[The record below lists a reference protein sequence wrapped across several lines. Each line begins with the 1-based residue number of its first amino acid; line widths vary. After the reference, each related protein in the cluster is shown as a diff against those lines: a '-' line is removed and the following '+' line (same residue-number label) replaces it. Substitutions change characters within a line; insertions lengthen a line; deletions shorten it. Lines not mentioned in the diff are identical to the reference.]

1 MLNDR
6 KMPLTTIEIAHA
18 ATDDK
23 PFKLPDGNGLYL
35 YVTPTSKSWRFDYRI
50 GGKRGTV
57 VYGQYPEIVA
67 SKARER
73 HREAKQLLSS
83 GIDPATHKRL
93 GKLALNAAFDDTFK
107 DTAKHWY
114 DSKNE
119 LRSKPWR
126 EAHNLYLRRDLNPN
140 IGNVPLEQIDARA
153 LLNVLEAVRRER
165 GVKTAERVRQT
176 AVQVF
181 DHAIRKLKVQA
192 NPARVLQG
200 WADIPDH
207 VSHEPLRE
215 NEIGEFVEHLDAD
228 TGSTATKLCILLM
241 LLTFV
246 RKNEIVQAR
255 WDEFDLD
262 NAAWVIPAARMKMRD
277 AHVVPLSRQALAAL
291 EQLKPLSFA
300 SDYLFPSLSSV
311 HKPMSLA
318 TPNVVFER
326 MGYGG
331 RFTPHGIRATAS
343 TWLNNRGVRADVIER
358 QLAHV
363 ERNRVRAAYN
373 RADYMPERIAMMQMW
388 ADFVLP
394 DQATS
399 GSTLTVPLPRQQ
411 TEEVEN

>member
-1 MLNDR
+1 
-6 KMPLTTIEIAHA
+6 MPLTTLEITRASS
-18 ATDDK
+18 DGK
-23 PFKLPDGNGLYL
+23 PLKLPDGSSLYL
-35 YVTPTSKSWRFDYRI
+35 YVTPTAKSWRTDYRI
-50 GGKRGTV
+50 AGRRGTV
-57 VYGQYPEIVA
+57 VHGQYPA
-67 SKARER
+67 MTLSQARER
-73 HREAKQLLSS
+73 NREAKQLLAS
-83 GIDPATHKRL
+83 GIDPATQKRL
-93 GKLALNAAFDDTFK
+93 EKLAVNASFGDTFEA
-107 DTAKHWY
+107 TGKHWY
-114 DSKNE
+114 DSKSE

-126 EAHNLYLRRDLNPN
+126 EAHSLYLRRDLNPN

-176 AVQVF
+176 VVQVF
-181 DHAIRKLKVQA
+181 DHARRKLKVET

-200 WADIPDH
+200 WADIPAQ
-207 VSHEPLRE
+207 VSHAPLRE
-215 NEIGEFVEHLDAD
+215 YEISEFIERLDAD
-228 TGSTATKLCILLM
+228 TGSAATKLCILLM

-262 NAAWVIPAARMKMRD
+262 NAVWTIPAARMKMRD
-277 AHVVPLSRQALAAL
+277 PHVVPLSRQALAAL
-291 EQLKPLSFA
+291 DQLKPLSFA
-300 SDYLFPSLSSV
+300 SDFLFPSLSSIYR
-311 HKPMSLA
+311 PMNLA

-331 RFTPHGIRATAS
+331 RFSPHGIRATAS

-373 RADYMPERIAMMQMW
+373 RADYMSERITMMR

-394 DQATS
+394 DQAVT
-399 GSTLTVPLPRQQ
+399 GSTLVVPLPDM
-411 TEEVEN
+411 TVSDPA

>member
-1 MLNDR
+1 
-6 KMPLTTIEIAHA
+6 MPLTIFEINQAKA
-18 ATDDK
+18 DNK
-23 PFKLPDGNGLYL
+23 PFKMPDGNGLYL
-35 YVTPTSKSWRFDYRI
+35 YVTPTAKSWRFDYRI

-57 VYGQYPEIVA
+57 VYGLTTDLTV
-67 SKARER
+67 SRARER
-73 HREAKQLLSS
+73 HREAKQLLAS

-93 GKLALNAAFDDTFK
+93 EKLALNASFGDTFEA
-107 DTAKHWY
+107 TAKHWY
-114 DSKNE
+114 NSKSE
-119 LRSKPWR
+119 LRSKPWC
-126 EAHNLYLRRDLNPN
+126 AGHSLYLRRDLNPS

-153 LLNVLEAVRRER
+153 LLNVLEAVQRER

-181 DHAIRKLKVQA
+181 DHARRKLKVQA

-200 WADIPDH
+200 WADIPAH
-207 VSHEPLRE
+207 ISHEPLQE
-215 NEIGEFVEHLDAD
+215 HEIPVFVERLDAD
-228 TGSTATKLCILLM
+228 TGSAATKLCILLM

-262 NAAWVIPAARMKMRD
+262 NAVWTIPAERMKMRD
-277 AHVVPLSRQALAAL
+277 PHAVPLSRQALLTL

-300 SDYLFPSLSSV
+300 SAYLFPNLGSNL
-311 HKPMSLA
+311 KPMGMS
-318 TPNVVFER
+318 TPNVLFER

-331 RFTPHGIRATAS
+331 RFSPHGIRATAS

-358 QLAHV
+358 QLAHT

-373 RADYMPERIAMMQMW
+373 RADYWSERVAAMQMW

-394 DQATS
+394 DHATT
-399 GSTLTVPLPRQQ
+399 GGTLRVPLPDTIVTQ
-411 TEEVEN
+411 

>member
-1 MLNDR
+1 MS
-6 KMPLTTIEIAHA
+6 LTNIEISQAK
-18 ATDDK
+18 TDGK
-23 PFKLPDGNGLYL
+23 PFKLPDGDGLYL
-35 YVTPTSKSWRFDYRI
+35 YVTKTAKSWRFDYRI
-50 GGKRGTV
+50 GGRRGTV
-57 VYGQYPEIVA
+57 VHGQYPEVTA
-67 SKARER
+67 SKARELN
-73 HREAKQLLSS
+73 REAKKLLAS
-83 GIDPATHKRL
+83 GVDPATHKRL
-93 GKLALNAAFDDTFK
+93 EKLALHASFGDTFEA
-107 DTAKHWY
+107 TAKHWF
-114 DSKNE
+114 DSKSE

-126 EAHNLYLRRDLNPN
+126 EGHSLYLCRDLNPN

-153 LLNVLEAVRRER
+153 LLNVLEAVRRVR

-181 DHAIRKLKVQA
+181 DHARRKLKVQV

-200 WADIPDH
+200 WADIPAP
-207 VSHEPLRE
+207 VSHVPLRE
-215 NEIGEFVEHLDAD
+215 HEISEFIERLDAD
-228 TGSTATKLCILLM
+228 TGSAATKLCILLM

-262 NAAWVIPAARMKMRD
+262 NAVWVIPAERMKMRD
-277 AHVVPLSRQALAAL
+277 PHAVPLSRQALAAL

-300 SDYLFPSLSSV
+300 SAYLLPSLGSNM
-311 HKPMSLA
+311 KPMGMS
-318 TPNVVFER
+318 TPNVVFAR
-326 MGYGG
+326 MGYGD

-373 RADYMPERIAMMQMW
+373 RAEYWPERVAAMQLW

-394 DQATS
+394 DQATT
-399 GSTLTVPLPRQQ
+399 GGTLSVPLPQY
-411 TEEVEN
+411 VEQ

>member
-1 MLNDR
+1 
-6 KMPLTTIEIAHA
+6 MPLTNIEINQAK
-18 ATDDK
+18 TENK
-23 PFKLPDGNGLYL
+23 PFKLFDAHGLYL
-35 YVTPTSKSWRFDYRI
+35 LVTPTSKSWRFDYRI
-50 GGKRGTV
+50 GGRRGTV
-57 VYGQYPEIVA
+57 VYGLSTELTP
-67 SKARER
+67 SRARER
-73 HREAKQLLSS
+73 HREAKQLLAS

-93 GKLALNAAFDDTFK
+93 EKLALNAAFGDTFEA
-107 DTAKHWY
+107 TAKHWF
-114 DSKNE
+114 DSKSE

-200 WADIPDH
+200 WADIP
-207 VSHEPLRE
+207 VAISHEPLQERE
-215 NEIGEFVEHLDAD
+215 IREFVERLDAD
-228 TGSTATKLCILLM
+228 TGSATTKLCILLM

-255 WDEFDLD
+255 WNEFDLD
-262 NAAWVIPAARMKMRD
+262 NAVWVIPATRMKMRD
-277 AHVVPLSRQALAAL
+277 AHVVPLSTQVLTSL

-300 SDYLFPSLSSV
+300 SDFLFPSLSSV

-318 TPNVVFER
+318 TPNVLFKR
-326 MGYGG
+326 MGYGD

-373 RADYMPERIAMMQMW
+373 RADYMLERIAMMQMW

-394 DQATS
+394 DQVTT
-399 GSTLTVPLPRQQ
+399 GGTLSVPLPQSSDY
-411 TEEVEN
+411 TES

>member
-1 MLNDR
+1 
-6 KMPLTTIEIAHA
+6 MPLTTIEINQAK
-18 ATDDK
+18 TDDK
-23 PFKLPDGNGLYL
+23 PYKLSDGNGLYL
-35 YVTPTSKSWRFDYRI
+35 YVTPTSKSWRTDYRI
-50 GGKRGTV
+50 GGRRGTV
-57 VYGQYPEIVA
+57 VHGQYPEVTA

-73 HREAKQLLSS
+73 NRAAKQLLAS
-83 GIDPATHKRL
+83 GIDPATQKRL
-93 GKLALNAAFDDTFK
+93 EKLAINASFGDTFEA
-107 DTAKHWY
+107 TAKHWY
-114 DSKNE
+114 DSKVE

-126 EAHNLYLRRDLNPN
+126 EGNSLYLRRDLNPN
-140 IGNVPLEQIDARA
+140 IGNVPLEHIDARA

-181 DHAIRKLKVQA
+181 DHARRKLKVEA

-200 WADIPDH
+200 WADIPAQ
-207 VSHEPLRE
+207 VSHAPLRE
-215 NEIGEFVEHLDAD
+215 HEIAVFVERLDAD

-262 NAAWVIPAARMKMRD
+262 NAVWTIPAERMKMRD
-277 AHVVPLSRQALAAL
+277 PHAVPLSRQTLDALR
-291 EQLKPLSFA
+291 QLKPLSFA
-300 SDYLFPSLSSV
+300 SAYLFPNLGSNL
-311 HKPMSLA
+311 KPMGMS

-331 RFTPHGIRATAS
+331 RFSPHGIRATAS

-358 QLAHV
+358 QLAHT

-373 RADYMPERIAMMQMW
+373 RADYWPERVVAMQMW

-394 DQATS
+394 DQAAT
-399 GSTLTVPLPRQQ
+399 GGKLAVPLPGM
-411 TEEVEN
+411 TVSEPT